1 MNELKFGHR
10 VLAWDYDK
18 DETTKGR
25 LVAMDKN
32 PYMEYPFE
40 VLPDEED
47 EAGTSLFVHA
57 ELDPD
62 ATEFLPGDEV
72 EMSDDKV
79 KWELTQYGH
88 KSLISEKHYDIDG
101 NIRMYC
107 RYPKKDPFDKKI
119 IQINE
124 KIYQLKEMP
133 NVIYKNPPLVR
144 INLPCES

>member
-1 MNELKFGHR
+1 MNEAIKFGHR
-10 VLAWDYDK
+10 VLARDYEEEEYKKGKFVSLQTIDDVK
-18 DETTKGR
+18 YHDVLLDGTNAVETF
-25 LVAMDKN
+25 
-32 PYMEYPFE
+32 YE
-40 VLPDEED
+40 VK
-47 EAGTSLFVHA
+47 
-57 ELDPD
+57 LDPD

-79 KWELTQYGH
+79 KWELDKYSH
-88 KSLISEKHYDIDG
+88 KSLVSDKHFGRKG
-101 NIRMYC
+101 NLVNYC
-107 RYPKKDPFDKKI
+107 RYPKKDPFDNKI